1 MINKRLF
8 SNKNVALKKCKHGYF
23 LYYINDLFIGRSLD
37 LYGEWTENEFI
48 SLESLIFPGN
58 TVVDVGAYIGTH
70 SVFFGQKVGPS
81 GWVYSLEPQRNI
93 YNLLCANVAINNL
106 LNVKCINAAA
116 SDKKSSAR
124 MPILDPNA
132 QQNFG
137 AIGIDRFEEGELVD
151 VVTLDSL
158 QLPSCNLIKIDV
170 EGLQAKVLTG
180 AKSTITRHRPIL
192 YVENNTTD
200 HSKVTLVVLKELK
213 YKSYWHILPYFN
225 QNNFFGNSENVF
237 ERYQPEVNLLCFPQ
251 EAKVKVNG
259 FIPVVG
265 IGDNWQRALERLKM
279 SQR

>member
-1 MINKRLF
+1 M
-8 SNKNVALKKCKHGYF
+8 
-23 LYYINDLFIGRSLD
+23 
-37 LYGEWTENEFI
+37 
-48 SLESLIFPGN
+48 
-58 TVVDVGAYIGTH
+58 
-70 SVFFGQKVGPS
+70 
-81 GWVYSLEPQRNI
+81 
-93 YNLLCANVAINNL
+93 
-106 LNVKCINAAA
+106 
-116 SDKKSSAR
+116 
-124 MPILDPNA
+124 
-132 QQNFG
+132 
-137 AIGIDRFEEGELVD
+137 
-151 VVTLDSL
+151 
-158 QLPSCNLIKIDV
+158 
-170 EGLQAKVLTG
+170 LTG